1 VPYPP
6 DYGGVFDLFYKIKA
20 LYHSGVKIHLHCFEY
35 GRGKQPEL
43 NQYCE
48 EVHYYKRNK
57 SISGFL
63 QRLPYIVS
71 SRKNSQLL
79 KNLSKDDAPV
89 LLEGI
94 HCTYYLYNGS
104 LQNRKVLVRLH
115 NVEFEYYHQLAKSTQ
130 SFFKKIYFF
139 VESKLLKRYE
149 AVIAHKAKL
158 LAVNEKDKCI
168 YQNEYGAKDVVFLP
182 VFLPFSE
189 VKSKTGKGTFCLYQ
203 GNLSVPENEKAVVW
217 LLENVFNNS
226 EMDFV
231 VAGKNPSAFL
241 KKLLKQNE
249 KVRLIENPS
258 EEKME
263 ALIINA
269 HIHLLPSFNA
279 TGIKI
284 KLLNALF
291 NGRFIITNQA
301 SLEGTGLE
309 TLCEVANTPQDYKE
323 IIQRISA
330 ASFLEEEVIK
340 RNTIL
345 QSKYNTGKNVQ
356 QLIEWLYGNE
366 VE

>member
-1 VPYPP
+1 
-6 DYGGVFDLFYKIKA
+6 
-20 LYHSGVKIHLHCFEY
+20 
-35 GRGKQPEL
+35 
-43 NQYCE
+43 
-48 EVHYYKRNK
+48 
-57 SISGFL
+57 
-63 QRLPYIVS
+63 
-71 SRKNSQLL
+71 
-79 KNLSKDDAPV
+79 
-89 LLEGI
+89 
-94 HCTYYLYNGS
+94 
-104 LQNRKVLVRLH
+104 VLVRLH

-139 VESKLLKRYE
+139 TESKLLKKYE

-168 YQNEYGAKDVVFLP
+168 YQNEFRAKDVIFLP

-345 QSKYNTGKNVQ
+345 QSKYNTDKNVQ
-356 QLIEWLYGNE
+356 QLIEWLYGNKVDE
-366 VE
+366 K